1 MNKLNAFMKLD
12 FFTIKPYLTIKIIL
26 VYTVIAVFLAIASKN
41 IYSAVGFSMMV
52 GTMFIGYPFA
62 IGEKSNMDALYATLS
77 VNRKMVV
84 AGRYVFTLILN
95 ICVIMLFTILAAIGL
110 FAVNPAGFITSLQT
124 EFDFIIIL
132 VFCAF
137 SILMQSIQ
145 FPFYFKLGYSKAKF
159 LSILPIAIILAGYFA
174 FSAFFNVN
182 SAVSLFFIKLIRSGF
197 LIPLLII
204 ALILIVFSSV
214 CLSMRF
220 YKKRE
225 F

>member
-1 MNKLNAFMKLD
+1 MNKLTAFIKLD
-12 FFTIKPYLTIKIIL
+12 FFTIKPYFTFKSIL
-26 VYTVIAVFLAIASKN
+26 IYAVIAVFLSITSIN
-41 IYSAVGFSMMV
+41 IFSAVGFGLMM

-77 VNRKMVV
+77 VNRKTVV
-84 AGRYVFTLILN
+84 IGRYAFTLILN
-95 ICVIMLFTILAAIGL
+95 LCIIILLTTLAAIGL

-145 FPFYFKLGYSKAKF
+145 LPVYFKLGYSKAKF
-159 LSILPIAIILAGYFA
+159 LSVLPIAIILAGYFA
-174 FSAFFNVN
+174 FTAFFNVE
-182 SAVSLFFIKLIRSGF
+182 SAVSLFFIDLIGSGL
-197 LIPLLII
+197 LIPLSIM
-204 ALILIVFSSV
+204 ILIFIVLSSV

-220 YKKRE
+220 YIKRE